1 MGLKQI
7 KLKAD
12 IILNIA
18 SGGVLIAEMSEEE
31 IVLEVEEK
39 LNSLQS
45 FELSSV
51 SSVLRI
57 GVRVHIKEQL

>member
-51 SSVLRI
+51 SSFLRI

>member
-1 MGLKQI
+1 MGSKQI

-18 SGGVLIAEMSEEE
+18 SGGSLIAEKSEEE
-31 IVLEVEEK
+31 IILAVEEK

-51 SSVLRI
+51 SSFLRI
-57 GVRVHIKEQL
+57 GVRVHIKERS